1 MGISCLTPTVL
12 HTLNMKVAIVLLACV
27 AYAAASGYDQDLD
40 PNYQAGFT
48 RGAKGV
54 FAPYRNS
61 ERQRAVNEV
70 ARKVGSGT
78 GTAQYYDVPG
88 TDGFYRGYGSYS
100 GYGHAGYGAG
110 YNAGYGYGARNAGY
124 GYNAGYNAGYGY
136 GAAPVRGY

>member
-12 HTLNMKVAIVLLACV
+12 LTLNMKVAIVLLACV

-70 ARKVGSGT
+70 SRKVGSGT

-88 TDGFYRGYGSYS
+88 TDGCYR

-124 GYNAGYNAGYGY
+124 GYNAGYN
-136 GAAPVRGY
+136 

>member
-1 MGISCLTPTVL
+1 MGINCLTPTVL

-27 AYAAASGYDQDLD
+27 AYAAASGYNQDLD

-100 GYGHAGYGAG
+100 GYGHAGYNAGYGYGARNPGYGYNAGYGYGG
-110 YNAGYGYGARNAGY
+110 YNAGYGYGA
-124 GYNAGYNAGYGY
+124 
-136 GAAPVRGY
+136 PVRGY